1 MSPKPVISF
10 RQRLLEDMAVRHFSE
25 KSTHDYV
32 RHIDRF
38 LAFLGR
44 PPETA
49 TADELRDFQV
59 HLNQGGVRPA
69 SFNSAVSALRFFF
82 CRGAVRGRAR
92 HGRCAW
98 WWPAPRTHRGLR
110 AGFPG
115 GARGP

>member
-1 MSPKPVISF
+1 MSPKPIVPF

-25 KSTHDYV
+25 KSTHDYL

-49 TADELRDFQV
+49 TADDLRDFQV
-59 HLNQGGVRPA
+59 RLNQDGVRPA

-82 CRGAVRGRAR
+82 C
-92 HGRCAW
+92 
-98 WWPAPRTHRGLR
+98 TT
-110 AGFPG
+110 
-115 GARGP
+115 